1 MNWKRKGKELAGKNR
16 REMAVGSLYRER
28 KDRNNWE
35 GKRWKLVK
43 GWKTEGKE
51 QELRGER

>member
-16 REMAVGSLYRER
+16 REMSVGSYRER
-28 KDRNNWE
+28 KGTNNWE
-35 GKRWKLVK
+35 GKRWELVTR
-43 GWKTEGKE
+43 GGKTEGKE